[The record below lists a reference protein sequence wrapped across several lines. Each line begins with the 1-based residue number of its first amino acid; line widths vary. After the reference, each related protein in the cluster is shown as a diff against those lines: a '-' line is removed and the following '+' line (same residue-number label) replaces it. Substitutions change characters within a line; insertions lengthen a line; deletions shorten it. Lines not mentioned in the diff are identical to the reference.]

1 MNKKLFLKLGL
12 LLLSMSLVGCGQD
25 NNLEGKDNSSKSSVS
40 QSVSDTQS
48 SGEENIKTTSTSD
61 EKVVKSKSDDEA
73 IQPKSSANQS
83 GSDTK
88 SSGEENIK
96 TTSTSDKNAVKSES
110 DKKDVKSDTQQ
121 EATEEQYYDSIKKA
135 WQKQEDYIN
144 SIDDPKEKQSVQTAH
159 SAAIFKSNELLL
171 AHPEDSEA
179 INESLKKVLDGE

>member
-40 QSVSDTQS
+40 QSVSNTQS

-61 EKVVKSKSDDEA
+61 EKV
-73 IQPKSSANQS
+73 
-83 GSDTK
+83 
-88 SSGEENIK
+88 
-96 TTSTSDKNAVKSES
+96 VKSES